1 MKIKYFAFQQRAI
14 NELIAKASEAIGS
27 FRRTGAYQVVSFTA
41 PTGAGKTLIMA
52 GVIEGILQGT
62 DTLPEQPDA
71 VFVWLSDSPELNA
84 QSKAR
89 IDLKADKIRLDQ
101 TVIVED
107 ESFDQET
114 FDDGQIYFLNTQ
126 KLGKSSNLTR
136 NSDSRQYTIWQTI
149 ANTIRQKSDRFYFII
164 DEAHRGAQGSDI
176 SKATSI
182 MQRFIK
188 GHQESGITPMPVVIG
203 MSATVQRFNALVGQ
217 TSSTIQNVVVSND
230 EVRESGLLKETIVVK
245 YPEEDIGN
253 QAMSVLQAAA
263 EEWQDKW
270 NHWYQY
276 CEEQHYAYVNPILL
290 IQVLNGTNGNLTDTN
305 LGDCLKAIEERLHT
319 QFKEG
324 EVIHA
329 FGGTNCPIDINGL
342 SVPYVEPSKISNN
355 RKAKIVFF
363 KESLSTGWDCP
374 RAETMMSFRRAVDS
388 TYIAQLLGR
397 MVRTPMGMKILVDES
412 LNDVKLYLP
421 YFDRDTVQEVIDA
434 LMSVEGGALPTNI
447 YGESIEEPNT
457 EVLSVRRDTVPPLP
471 TQPAAPNNPA
481 QPQRSG
487 RRSGEPFEDRLG
499 LFGSDD
505 ESDSPTPQPQADQ
518 STQPLS
524 PGHPIQNPTPH
535 SETRSED
542 RPEPVQ
548 PEPVESKEAMDR
560 QAVLEAINRMGIVN
574 YSVRRAAITDY
585 LSSLFRLS
593 HLLVRSGILRSAVAN
608 VHSEIVQMI
617 EDFIERLKGT
627 GIYEQSVSKVM
638 EFKLEGQVFDVFGR
652 RIRTAQID
660 MASASDSDIERQ
672 FRLAES
678 RLKGEGIGLD
688 YRSSHYDP
696 EDPNRASV
704 EVILFAADEA
714 CWSRLQNYAKDK
726 FQRLADAYRVAISCS
741 ADLSLREKYNEI
753 VNNSDQ
759 VSRGL
764 FFLPFEAAFPTDQD
778 GDYYENHLYAN
789 REGKAK
795 IKLNSWEKAVIQ
807 EESHREDFVCWL
819 RNASRKNWSLCIPYT
834 MSGETKRMFPD
845 FIIVRNGPNGA
856 YLIDILEPHG
866 SQYDDNLPKAQALA
880 LYASDPANTIIA
892 RIQMIRQ
899 VSGHAGTTRLV
910 RLDLTKLAVR
920 EKVLSARNGQDL
932 DAIFEIEGE

>member
-14 NELIAKASEAIGS
+14 NELIAKASEATGS
-27 FRRTGAYQVVSFTA
+27 HRRTGAYQVVSFTA

-52 GVIEGILQGT
+52 GVIEGVLNGT
-62 DTLPEQPDA
+62 DILPEQPDA

-84 QSKAR
+84 QSKAK

-114 FDDGQIYFLNTQ
+114 FDDGRIYFLNTQ
-126 KLGKSSNLTR
+126 KLGRSSNLTR
-136 NSDSRQYTIWQTI
+136 NSDTRQYTIWQTI
-149 ANTIRQKSDRFYFII
+149 ANTVRQKSDRFYFII

-290 IQVLNGTNGNLTDTN
+290 IQVLNGTGGNLTDTN
-305 LGDCLKAIEERLHT
+305 LGDCIKAIEERLHT

-329 FGGTNCPIDINGL
+329 FGGTNGPIDVNGL
-342 SVPYVEPSKISNN
+342 PVPYVEPSKISNN

-434 LMSVEGGALPTNI
+434 LMSVEGGALPANI

-471 TQPAAPNNPA
+471 TQPAAPNSTTH
-481 QPQRSG
+481 PQSSG
-487 RRSGEPFEDRLG
+487 RRSQEFSENQLRLFEV
-499 LFGSDD
+499 DD
-505 ESDSPTPQPQADQ
+505 SDSTNAGAQTNQPAQSASSSHPASDPT
-518 STQPLS
+518 S
-524 PGHPIQNPTPH
+524 H
-535 SETRSED
+535 SEAMPED
-542 RPEPVQ
+542 RPEPTQ
-548 PEPVESKEAMDR
+548 PVPAEPEERMDR

-593 HLLVRSGILRSAVAN
+593 HLLVRSGILRSAAAN

-652 RIRTAQID
+652 RIRAAQID

-696 EDPNRASV
+696 DDPNRASV
-704 EVILFAADEA
+704 EVILFVADEG
-714 CWSRLQNYAKDK
+714 CWNRLQNYAKDK
-726 FQRLADAYRVAISCS
+726 FQRLADAYRVIISCS

-753 VNNSDQ
+753 VNNSDLI
-759 VSRGL
+759 SRGL

-807 EESHREDFVCWL
+807 EESAREDFVCWL

-845 FIIVRNGPNGA
+845 FIIVRHGPNGA

-880 LYASDPANTIIA
+880 QYASDPANARVA

-899 VSGHAGTTRLV
+899 VSGHAGTTRLL

-920 EKVLSARNGQDL
+920 EKVLAARNGQDL
-932 DAIFEIEGE
+932 DAIFETEGE